1 MNPTK
6 TGLYSTNVGD
16 RFILLYWDGEDWV
29 DQDGI
34 RPRYKEVHW
43 KGKPLFVPALRTWVC
58 LTDEEIFGADPR
70 IGTSDSNVNPYQI
83 LINARAIEAKLKEKN
98 HD

>member
-43 KGKPLFVPALRTWVC
+43 KGKPLFVPALRTWVG
-58 LTDEEIFGADPR
+58 LTDDEIHRTTVLLGFNPEWKTE
-70 IGTSDSNVNPYQI
+70 IGM
-83 LINARAIEAKLKEKN
+83 AHAIVRNLEAKLKEKN
-98 HD
+98 T

>member
-34 RPRYKEVHW
+34 RPCYKKVQW
-43 KGKPLFVPALRTWVC
+43 TGKPLFVPALRTWVG
-58 LTDEEIFGADPR
+58 LTDEEIEQGNKESWVTEQAWQ
-70 IGTSDSNVNPYQI
+70 SAVWWAE
-83 LINARAIEAKLKEKN
+83 ARLKEKN
-98 HD
+98 NV

>member
-6 TGLYSTNVGD
+6 TGLYSTTVGD

-43 KGKPLFVPALRTWVC
+43 KGKPLFVPALRTWVG
-58 LTDEEIFGADPR
+58 LTDEEIDATWGSWMR
-70 IGTSDSNVNPYQI
+70 PYAQMVS
-83 LINARAIEAKLKEKN
+83 AKLKERN
-98 HD
+98 T

>member
-34 RPRYKEVHW
+34 RPCYKKIQW
-43 KGKPLFVPALRTWVC
+43 TGKPLFVPALRTWQG
-58 LTDEEIFGADPR
+58 LEAEDLAQIDTDSG
-70 IGTSDSNVNPYQI
+70 
-83 LINARAIEAKLKEKN
+83 KLGITWRLQWQWKPN
-98 HD
+98 LRRRTHD

>member
-43 KGKPLFVPALRTWVC
+43 KGKPLFVPALRTWVG
-58 LTDEEIFGADPR
+58 LTV
-70 IGTSDSNVNPYQI
+70 TTI
-83 LINARAIEAKLKEKN
+83 LNMMPSTIPAEYDGELMEFARAVETKLKEKN
-98 HD
+98 NG

>member
-43 KGKPLFVPALRTWVC
+43 KGKPLFVPSLRTWRG
-58 LTDEEIFGADPR
+58 LEAEDLAQIESDEFWQVG
-70 IGTSDSNVNPYQI
+70 NHM
-83 LINARAIEAKLKEKN
+83 AIAMAVEAALRSKN

>member
-34 RPRYKEVHW
+34 RPCYKKVQW
-43 KGKPLFVPALRTWVC
+43 TGKPLFVPALRTWRG
-58 LTDEEIFGADPR
+58 LDAEDLAQIDTDEFWQVG
-70 IGTSDSNVNPYQI
+70 NHM
-83 LINARAIEAKLKEKN
+83 AIAMAVEDKLKEKN
-98 HD
+98 NG

>member
-34 RPRYKEVHW
+34 RPCYKEVHW
-43 KGKPLFVPALRTWVC
+43 KGKPLFVPALRTWVG
-58 LTDEEIFGADPR
+58 LTV
-70 IGTSDSNVNPYQI
+70 TTI
-83 LINARAIEAKLKEKN
+83 LNMMPSTIPAEYDGELMEFARAVEDKLKEKN
-98 HD
+98 T

>member
-34 RPRYKEVHW
+34 RPCYKKVQW
-43 KGKPLFVPALRTWVC
+43 TGKPLFVPALRTWVG
-58 LTDEEIFGADPR
+58 LTDEDKKKIATAAGCTEDDDGHIVTEIFRLA
-70 IGTSDSNVNPYQI
+70 
-83 LINARAIEAKLKEKN
+83 EAKLKERN
-98 HD
+98 T

>member
-43 KGKPLFVPALRTWVC
+43 KGKPLFVPALRTWVG
-58 LTDEEIFGADPR
+58 LTDEEIDATWGSWMR
-70 IGTSDSNVNPYQI
+70 PYAQMVS
-83 LINARAIEAKLKEKN
+83 AKLKEKN
-98 HD
+98 T

>member
-43 KGKPLFVPALRTWVC
+43 KGKPLFVPALRTWQG
-58 LTDEEIFGADPR
+58 LEAEDLAQIESDEFWQVG
-70 IGTSDSNVNPYQI
+70 NHM
-83 LINARAIEAKLKEKN
+83 AIAMAVEAKLKEKN
-98 HD
+98 T

>member
-6 TGLYSTNVGD
+6 TGLYSTSVGD

-34 RPRYKEVHW
+34 RPCYKEVHW
-43 KGKPLFVPALRTWVC
+43 KGKPLFVPALRTWVG
-58 LTDEEIFGADPR
+58 LTDDEYQEILKQHDGA
-70 IGTSDSNVNPYQI
+70 GLLAFYNLV
-83 LINARAIEAKLKEKN
+83 EAKLREKN
-98 HD
+98 T